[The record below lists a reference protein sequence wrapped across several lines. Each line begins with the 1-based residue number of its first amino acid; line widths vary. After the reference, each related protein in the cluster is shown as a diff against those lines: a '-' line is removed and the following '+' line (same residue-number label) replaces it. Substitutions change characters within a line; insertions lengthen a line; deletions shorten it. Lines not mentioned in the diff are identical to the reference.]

1 MLQQKYNS
9 IGDTVTVYYCAVTVD
24 CFSFPINCDVVLTI
38 VHQLIMFA
46 SQEITKKAGEAWNSL
61 SEEEKAPYYRE
72 AQVIRAKWERDLEI
86 YKQNVSFRNIE

>member
-1 MLQQKYNS
+1 
-9 IGDTVTVYYCAVTVD
+9 
-24 CFSFPINCDVVLTI
+24 
-38 VHQLIMFA
+38 MFA

-86 YKQNVSFRNIE
+86 YKQNVSFKNIE